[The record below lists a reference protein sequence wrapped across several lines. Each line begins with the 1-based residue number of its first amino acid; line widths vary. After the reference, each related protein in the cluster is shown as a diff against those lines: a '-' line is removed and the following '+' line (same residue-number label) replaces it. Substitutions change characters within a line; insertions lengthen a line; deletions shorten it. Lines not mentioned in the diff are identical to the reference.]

1 MTLRPVGEARL
12 TGRDP
17 DDVLLMRVGGDL
29 LSVRLDLLRLFVYRK
44 RSSAPICRR
53 YPGTAGRFLDVQI
66 SSEIRR
72 TRRGRGLMFCE
83 GGRIYVMPTEDV
95 IDVIN
100 SQERHSTVGI
110 YEIAIGADQLSDTN
124 SKQTALGA
132 F

>member
-1 MTLRPVGEARL
+1 MTLRHAGEARL

-29 LSVRLDLLRLFVYRK
+29 LSVRLDLLRLLVNRK

-53 YPGTAGRFLDVQI
+53 YLGTAGRFIDVRI
-66 SSEIRR
+66 SHEIQR
-72 TRRGRGLMFCE
+72 TRRGRGLTFRE
-83 GGRIYVMPTEDV
+83 GGRIYVMPAEDV

>member
-17 DDVLLMRVGGDL
+17 DDVLLMRIGGDL
-29 LSVRLDLLRLFVYRK
+29 LSVRLDLLRLLVNRK

-66 SSEIRR
+66 SSEIQR
-72 TRRGRGLMFCE
+72 TRRGRGLMFRE

>member
-1 MTLRPVGEARL
+1 MTLRHAGEARL

-53 YPGTAGRFLDVQI
+53 YLGTAGRFLDVRI

-72 TRRGRGLMFCE
+72 TRRGRGLTFRE

-100 SQERHSTVGI
+100 SQERYSTVGI
-110 YEIAIGADQLSDTN
+110 YEIVTDADQLSDTN

>member
-1 MTLRPVGEARL
+1 MTLRPVGEVRL

-29 LSVRLDLLRLFVYRK
+29 LSVRLDLVRLLVNRQ

-53 YPGTAGRFLDVQI
+53 YPGTAGRFMDVRI
-66 SSEIRR
+66 SHEIRR
-72 TRRGRGLMFCE
+72 TRRGRGLEFWF
-83 GGRIYVMPTEDV
+83 GGRHYVMPTEDV

-110 YEIAIGADQLSDTN
+110 YEIVTDAAQLSDAT
-124 SKQTALGA
+124 SKQTALEGV
-132 F
+132 

>member
-72 TRRGRGLMFCE
+72 TRRGRGLMFRE

>member
-1 MTLRPVGEARL
+1 MSLRPIGEARL

-17 DDVLLMRVGGDL
+17 DDVLLMRIGDDL
-29 LSVRLDLLRLFVYRK
+29 LSVRLDLLRQFVYRK

-72 TRRGRGLMFCE
+72 TRRGRGLTFRE

-100 SQERHSTVGI
+100 SQERYSTVGI
-110 YEIAIGADQLSDTN
+110 YEIVTDAEQLSDAT
-124 SKQTALGA
+124 SRQTALEGV
-132 F
+132 

>member
-1 MTLRPVGEARL
+1 MTLRHAGEARL

-17 DDVLLMRVGGDL
+17 DDVLLMHIGDDL
-29 LSVRLDLLRLFVYRK
+29 LSVRLDHLRQLVNRK

-72 TRRGRGLMFCE
+72 TRRGRGLTFRE
-83 GGRIYVMPTEDV
+83 EGRIYVMPTEDIV
-95 IDVIN
+95 DVIN

-110 YEIAIGADQLSDTN
+110 YEIVIGADQLSDTN

>member
-17 DDVLLMRVGGDL
+17 DDVLLMRIGGDL
-29 LSVRLDLLRLFVYRK
+29 LSVRLDLLRLLVNRK

-53 YPGTAGRFLDVQI
+53 YLGTAGWFLDVQI

-72 TRRGRGLMFCE
+72 TRRGRGLMFRE

>member
-17 DDVLLMRVGGDL
+17 DDVLLMSIGDDL
-29 LSVRLDLLRLFVYRK
+29 LSVRLDLLRRVVYRK
-44 RSSAPICRR
+44 RISAPICRR
-53 YPGTAGRFLDVQI
+53 YPGTAGRFLDARIYPEV
-66 SSEIRR
+66 RR
-72 TRRGRGLMFCE
+72 TRRGRGLEFWFE
-83 GGRIYVMPTEDV
+83 GRHYVMPTEDIV
-95 IDVIN
+95 DVIN

-110 YEIAIGADQLSDTN
+110 YEIVIGADQLSDTN

>member
-1 MTLRPVGEARL
+1 MSLRPIGEARL

-17 DDVLLMRVGGDL
+17 DDVLLMRIGDDL
-29 LSVRLDLLRLFVYRK
+29 LSVRLDLLRQFVYRK

-72 TRRGRGLMFCE
+72 TRRGRGLEFWF
-83 GGRIYVMPTEDV
+83 GGRHYVMPTEDV

-110 YEIAIGADQLSDTN
+110 YETVTDAAHLSDAT
-124 SKQTALGA
+124 SRQTALEGV
-132 F
+132 

>member
-1 MTLRPVGEARL
+1 MTLRHAGEARL

-17 DDVLLMRVGGDL
+17 DDVLLMRIGDDL
-29 LSVRLDLLRLFVYRK
+29 LSVRLDLLRRFVYRK

-66 SSEIRR
+66 SSEIQR
-72 TRRGRGLMFCE
+72 TRRGRGLTFRE

-110 YEIAIGADQLSDTN
+110 YEIVTDAEQLSDAT
-124 SKQTALGA
+124 SQQTALGA

>member
-1 MTLRPVGEARL
+1 VTLRHAGEARL

-29 LSVRLDLLRLFVYRK
+29 LSVRLDLLRLLVNRK

-53 YPGTAGRFLDVQI
+53 YPGTAGRFMDVQI
-66 SSEIRR
+66 SHEIRR
-72 TRRGRGLMFCE
+72 TRRGRGLEFWF
-83 GGRIYVMPTEDV
+83 GGRHYVMPTEDV

>member
-1 MTLRPVGEARL
+1 MSLRPIGEARL

-17 DDVLLMRVGGDL
+17 DDVLLMRIGDDL
-29 LSVRLDLLRLFVYRK
+29 LSVRLDLLRRFVYRK

-72 TRRGRGLMFCE
+72 TRRGRGLMFRE

-95 IDVIN
+95 VDVIN
-100 SQERHSTVGI
+100 SQERHSTAGI
-110 YEIAIGADQLSDTN
+110 YEIVTDAEQLSDAT
-124 SKQTALGA
+124 SRQTALEGV
-132 F
+132 

>member
-1 MTLRPVGEARL
+1 MSLRPIGEARL

-29 LSVRLDLLRLFVYRK
+29 LSVRLDLLRLLVNRK

-72 TRRGRGLMFCE
+72 TRRGRGLEFWF
-83 GGRIYVMPTEDV
+83 GGRHYVMPTEDV

-110 YEIAIGADQLSDTN
+110 YEIVTDADQMSDAT
-124 SKQTALGA
+124 SKQLALEES
-132 F
+132 

>member
-1 MTLRPVGEARL
+1 MSLRPIGEARL

-17 DDVLLMRVGGDL
+17 DDVLLMRIGDDL
-29 LSVRLDLLRLFVYRK
+29 LSVRLDLLRQFVNRK

-72 TRRGRGLMFCE
+72 TRRGRGLMFRE

-110 YEIAIGADQLSDTN
+110 YEIVTDADQMSDAT
-124 SKQTALGA
+124 SKQLALEES
-132 F
+132 

>member
-1 MTLRPVGEARL
+1 MSLRPIGEARL

-17 DDVLLMRVGGDL
+17 DDVLLMRIGDDL
-29 LSVRLDLLRLFVYRK
+29 LSVRLDLLRLLVNRK

-72 TRRGRGLMFCE
+72 TRRGRGLMFRE

-95 IDVIN
+95 VDVIN

-110 YEIAIGADQLSDTN
+110 YEIVTDADQMSDAT
-124 SKQTALGA
+124 SKQLALEES
-132 F
+132 

>member
-17 DDVLLMRVGGDL
+17 DDVLLMRIGDDL
-29 LSVRLDLLRLFVYRK
+29 LSVRLDLLWLLVNRK

-53 YPGTAGRFLDVQI
+53 YLGTAGRFLDVQI

-72 TRRGRGLMFCE
+72 TRRGRGLMFRE

>member
-17 DDVLLMRVGGDL
+17 DDVLLMRIGDDL
-29 LSVRLDLLRLFVYRK
+29 LSVRLDHLRQLVNRK

-53 YPGTAGRFLDVQI
+53 YPGTAGRFMDVQI
-66 SSEIRR
+66 SHEIRR
-72 TRRGRGLMFCE
+72 TRRGRGLIFRE
-83 GGRIYVMPTEDV
+83 GGRIYVMPAEDV

-100 SQERHSTVGI
+100 SQERYSTVGI
-110 YEIAIGADQLSDTN
+110 YEIVTDADQLSDTN

>member
-1 MTLRPVGEARL
+1 MTLRHAGEARL

-17 DDVLLMRVGGDL
+17 DDVLLMRIGDDL
-29 LSVRLDLLRLFVYRK
+29 LSVRLDLLRLLVNRK

-72 TRRGRGLMFCE
+72 TRRGRGLEFGF
-83 GGRIYVMPTEDV
+83 GGRYYVMPTEDV

-110 YEIAIGADQLSDTN
+110 YEIVTGAAHLSDATTTQAAMRG
-124 SKQTALGA
+124 S
-132 F
+132 